1 MGLLFLLQEG
11 ILILITG
18 RIRCCIF
25 GKSRLTLI
33 WNICNFN
40 FLWDVFNIISISLWD
55 FGFFFFLNLLIFN
68 LRFNNWC
75 IACSELSIIYCILE
89 SKHVF
94 SLIPSWEEAVNT
106 RVRVYLARTRRN
118 SPPHHQSLCLCSCQR
133 SSCLFSAAIINYQ
146 SD

>member
-1 MGLLFLLQEG
+1 MSV
-11 ILILITG
+11 IV
-18 RIRCCIF
+18 
-25 GKSRLTLI
+25 

-40 FLWDVFNIISISLWD
+40 FLWGVVNIISISLWD

-75 IACSELSIIYCILE
+75 IACSELSIIYCVLE
-89 SKHVF
+89 SEHVL

-118 SPPHHQSLCLCSCQR
+118 SPPHHQSLLEQLKLLPFDHSQ
-133 SSCLFSAAIINYQ
+133 LVYQIQLIKFFSLLLKDFLTN
-146 SD
+146 